1 MRQILFRGFNR
12 KNNVWLYGFY
22 LQNRK
27 AHFVAPDEFATGKTW
42 DDYEIDPETLGQ
54 FINRKDKKGNDI
66 YDGDILYVEF
76 SDGSHSYSLIGWNK
90 KQMCWGCMDSYAY
103 QSSIEVCD
111 FAEFKGYVL
120 NAYLREA
127 LICEVV
133 GNVHDNPDLLK
144 TTD

>member
-76 SDGSHSYSLIGWNK
+76 SDGSHSYSLIGWNEK
-90 KQMCWGCMDSYAY
+90 
-103 QSSIEVCD
+103 
-111 FAEFKGYVL
+111 
-120 NAYLREA
+120 
-127 LICEVV
+127 
-133 GNVHDNPDLLK
+133 
-144 TTD
+144 

>member
-76 SDGSHSYSLIGWNK
+76 SDGSNSYSLIGWNE

-103 QSSIEVCD
+103 QSSIEVCG
-111 FAEFKGYVL
+111 FAEFNDYVL

>member
-27 AHFVAPDEFATGKTW
+27 AHFIAPDEFATGKTW

-76 SDGSHSYSLIGWNK
+76 SDGSNSYSLIGWNE
-90 KQMCWGCMDSYAY
+90 KQMCWGCMDRYAY

-111 FAEFKGYVL
+111 FAEFNGYVL

-127 LICEVV
+127 LICKVV

>member
-76 SDGSHSYSLIGWNK
+76 SDGSNSYSLIGWNE
-90 KQMCWGCMDSYAY
+90 KQMCWGCMDRYAY

-111 FAEFKGYVL
+111 FAEFNDYVL
-120 NAYLREA
+120 KAYLREA

>member
-66 YDGDILYVEF
+66 YDGDILFVEF
-76 SDGSHSYSLIGWNK
+76 SDGSSSYSLIGWNE
-90 KQMCWGCMDSYAY
+90 KQMCWGCMDRYAY

-111 FAEFKGYVL
+111 FAEFNDYVL
-120 NAYLREA
+120 KAYLREA

>member
-12 KNNVWLYGFY
+12 KNNVWLHGFY
-22 LQNRK
+22 LQNRG
-27 AHFVAPDEFATGKTW
+27 AHFVCPDEFATGKTW

-54 FINRKDKKGNDI
+54 LLDRKDKNGNDI

-76 SDGSHSYSLIGWNK
+76 ADGSHNYSLIGWNEQ
-90 KQMCWGCMDSYAY
+90 QMCWGCMSNYDY
-103 QSSIEVCD
+103 QSIADGYD

-133 GNVHDNPDLLK
+133 GNVYDNPELLQ